1 MFRACGTWAKEGK
14 LTQGVVATL
23 QTYIGTEHSGAVW
36 LLLGLISQY
45 LPCRDVAQVLASF
58 TASIAAPQEAG
69 LYTLHQMLK
78 VLLASVAN
86 LSRDERKG
94 LQELLLRLLAKFLV
108 PSDLISTACDVV
120 TVVSSLDTKGEHLQQ
135 YQSAVDAWAVP
146 ILQTIDAHLSSTF
159 LTSAE
164 RREDEELLGRQI
176 FTLGVL
182 AMVCPHRT
190 HSRFFL
196 MLQSVVFRAGVVEV
210 PSVPALAPS
219 LAPALATELPSSQAP
234 PSSQPPALA
243 FKASTKLQA
252 VAIAS
257 LGKMCLQNEEQAK
270 KIIPGFGRVL
280 ETTTDPAIKNNIM
293 YALAD
298 MCVRY
303 ASLVDPL
310 LPQMTSCLKD
320 KSPAVRR
327 TTLILL
333 VHLLQE
339 DYLKIRGNSK
349 FFFRILHT
357 LMDPS
362 EEVRHLSKFY
372 LEQRLLKR
380 IPNIVY
386 SNFPEAIFHFTGYRG
401 HATYNK
407 LVMTDQEREMFSLS
421 GEARAADRARL
432 YFFMLDAMTD
442 EQRFQTT
449 YRLCQDVLG
458 GAVEGAVELGV
469 ASHAL
474 LQDTFLCLSSDH
486 IKLHSL
492 KTRQGEE
499 EGDTEQEMAG
509 KVMEAAKKKLISD
522 TVKKNV
528 IENIVPIVIALKH
541 KLEAARSPLLQDL
554 FKYLR
559 KMMDDY
565 KTEVADILSADR
577 KLAAEVEFDM
587 RRFEQEERE
596 RAELAAA
603 RVVLRAAS
611 PAAASRS
618 SVGSRRS
625 SVGGGKE
632 AAAGEASPAAA
643 AAREQAN
650 LRKQVL
656 KNALSAGSAGSPR
669 TPRRSLSAGS
679 PRVVERSRG
688 EGRRSSVPSTPR
700 GGEEVENLQAQANSS
715 LAEERG
721 EERGAREGVA
731 PGGDGAEEGAGT
743 EPSPADG
750 AAAAEHQEEAEKT
763 GEDVTLIA
771 NANGVE
777 KEQEAT
783 EGEKA
788 AEKDSSDTDATDK
801 TVAVEDAADKDAA
814 EKGAGEEEAPD
825 KRVSGQGMERQ
836 KENRTPRSRKFHN
849 VRAIS
854 TPAHNKTVLAGNVTF
869 MHESA
874 LELSCITVLSP
885 PSAVGVEVTR
895 RPAAAADRTD
905 RTDAV
910 SFRFRRGSKDMF
922 EDLVDEGA
930 AGQGRKRKR
939 PEGEEGRRSSRA
951 STSSSSTASGKARS
965 DLGVISEERGGG
977 SQEED

>member
-1 MFRACGTWAKEGK
+1 M
-14 LTQGVVATL
+14 VATL

-45 LPCRDVAQVLASF
+45 LPCRDVAQVLESSPSSFSYSSPSPPPPPPLLPTPPQVLASF
-58 TASIAAPQEAG
+58 NASIAAPQEAG

-86 LSRDERKG
+86 LSREERAG
-94 LQELLLRLLAKFLV
+94 LQELLLGLLAKFLV

-164 RREDEELLGRQI
+164 RSADEELLGRQI

-210 PSVPALAPS
+210 PSAPALAP
-219 LAPALATELPSSQAP
+219 EFPSSQAA

-243 FKASTKLQA
+243 FKVSSKLQA

-257 LGKMCLQNEEQAK
+257 LGKMCLQNEDQAK

-320 KSPAVRR
+320 RSPAVRR

-349 FFFRILHT
+349 FFFRILQT
-357 LMDPS
+357 LLDPS

-407 LVMTDQEREMFSLS
+407 LVMTDQERELFSLA
-421 GEARAADRARL
+421 GEARAADRTRL

-458 GAVEGAVELGV
+458 GAVEGAVELGA
-469 ASHAL
+469 ASTAL

-486 IKLHSL
+486 IKLQSL
-492 KTRQGEE
+492 KSKQGEE

-603 RVVLRAAS
+603 RVTARAAS
-611 PAAASRS
+611 PTAASRS

-625 SVGGGKE
+625 SAGGSRE
-632 AAAGEASPAAA
+632 ELAGEASPAAAA

-656 KNALSAGSAGSPR
+656 KKALSAGSCGSPR
-669 TPRRSLSAGS
+669 TPRRSLNAGS
-679 PRVVERSRG
+679 PGVERSRG
-688 EGRRSSVPSTPR
+688 EGRSSAPSTPR
-700 GGEEVENLQAQANSS
+700 AGEEVESLEAQANSS
-715 LAEERG
+715 LAEVRG
-721 EERGAREGVA
+721 
-731 PGGDGAEEGAGT
+731 EEGAGT
-743 EPSPADG
+743 APSPGDG
-750 AAAAEHQEEAEKT
+750 EAAAGRQEEAET
-763 GEDVTLIA
+763 AGAEVTLVPDA
-771 NANGVE
+771 EEVEQEQQPTGGEKTTE
-777 KEQEAT
+777 KESTENESSEADAT
-783 EGEKA
+783 DEAVVE
-788 AEKDSSDTDATDK
+788 EDATDK
-801 TVAVEDAADKDAA
+801 DAT
-814 EKGAGEEEAPD
+814 EKGGDEEAAAD

-869 MHESA
+869 MSEAA

-885 PSAVGVEVTR
+885 PSAVGVEVTK
-895 RPAAAADRTD
+895 RPAAAAADRTD

-922 EDLVDEGA
+922 EELVDEGT
-930 AGQGRKRKR
+930 AGQGKKRKR
-939 PEGEEGRRSSRA
+939 PEGEEGRRSSGA
-951 STSSSSTASGKARS
+951 STSSTSSTSGKTRS
-965 DLGVISEERGGG
+965 DLGVILEERGGG